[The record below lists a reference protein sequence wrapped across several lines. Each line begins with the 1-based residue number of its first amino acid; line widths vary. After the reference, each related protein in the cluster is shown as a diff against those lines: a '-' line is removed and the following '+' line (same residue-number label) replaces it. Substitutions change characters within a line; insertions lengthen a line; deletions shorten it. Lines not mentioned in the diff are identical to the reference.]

1 MNGIF
6 KENTSAKTCIG
17 LSVLLSSFAKMC
29 FAETLITMFLF
40 LSTAKLYV
48 LPKGLL
54 VLLIPESC
62 DNLTE
67 RNQPTYN
74 CQLIISYLLSGK
86 ALSGTGK

>member
-1 MNGIF
+1 
-6 KENTSAKTCIG
+6 
-17 LSVLLSSFAKMC
+17 
-29 FAETLITMFLF
+29 MFLF

-67 RNQPTYN
+67 RDQPTYN
-74 CQLIISYLLSGK
+74 CQLIISYFLSAK

>member
-1 MNGIF
+1 
-6 KENTSAKTCIG
+6 
-17 LSVLLSSFAKMC
+17 
-29 FAETLITMFLF
+29 MFLF

-67 RNQPTYN
+67 RDQPTYN
-74 CQLIISYLLSGK
+74 CQLTISYLLSGK
-86 ALSGTGK
+86 VLGGTGK

>member
-1 MNGIF
+1 
-6 KENTSAKTCIG
+6 
-17 LSVLLSSFAKMC
+17 
-29 FAETLITMFLF
+29 MFLF

-67 RNQPTYN
+67 RDQPTYN
-74 CQLIISYLLSGK
+74 CQLIISYLLSAK
-86 ALSGTGK
+86 TLSGTGQ

>member
-1 MNGIF
+1 
-6 KENTSAKTCIG
+6 
-17 LSVLLSSFAKMC
+17 
-29 FAETLITMFLF
+29 MFLF

-67 RNQPTYN
+67 RDQPTYN
-74 CQLIISYLLSGK
+74 CQLIISYLLSAK
-86 ALSGTGK
+86 TLRGTGK